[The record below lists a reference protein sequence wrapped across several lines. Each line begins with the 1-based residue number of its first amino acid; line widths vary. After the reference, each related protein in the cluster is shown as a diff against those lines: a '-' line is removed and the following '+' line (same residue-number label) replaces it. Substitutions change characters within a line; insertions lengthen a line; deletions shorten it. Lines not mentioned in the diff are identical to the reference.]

1 VVARARKA
9 NKEMREQ
16 PVEQVLW
23 ASADKLRKNMDAA
36 EYKHIVLG
44 LIFLKYISDNFYELY
59 HKLESG
65 EGDYAGANPNDPYEY
80 RAENVF
86 YVPPQ
91 ARWDYLQ
98 GRAKAPLIGK
108 DADDAMDAIE
118 KDNPSLK
125 GVLPKEYAKE
135 KLDKQSLGGLIDIIS
150 TIALGDSVSRSNDI
164 LGRVYEYFL
173 GQFALAEGKKGGQF
187 YTPRCVVQL
196 LVEMLEPYE
205 GRVFDP
211 CCGSGG
217 MFVQSEKFIEA
228 HADRYN
234 GKAREIDKL
243 FESVVSVYGQE
254 SNQTTWRLCKM
265 NLALRGI
272 DSSNVKWNNEGSFL
286 NDAHPDLRADFVIA
300 NPPFNDSDWSG
311 ELLNGDYRWKYG
323 APPTSNANYAWIQHF
338 VSHLA
343 PKGKAG
349 FLLATKA
356 LASESAVE
364 KAIRKKIIEDG
375 LVECIVLLPG
385 KLFYT
390 TPAPVSIWI
399 LSRGKASSRRKG
411 EALFID
417 ASKSFVDVDRTHRI
431 LDSEIIGRICETFHS
446 WLYYEGGYV
455 DIAGYCRSVS
465 QSEIFDGDYSLYPG
479 QYIGIGVDKS
489 DLKSKAKSYT
499 TTISAAKDI
508 HGKMEMINEN
518 INDLMK
524 EIQAELSKSTSALT
538 KYKLSDVLKESFATL
553 GTAEE
558 PEILSITENAGLIL
572 QRERFSKRVATE
584 DTSSYKIVGKTDIV
598 YNPYL
603 LWAGAIDQ
611 CWIVELGITSP
622 AYIVLNVKRGFE
634 PFLVG
639 HVIKSSLMKKWYW
652 NISIGT
658 HERRR
663 TAPVDRFLNLDIE
676 LPDEETQKRLS
687 ILYQQLL
694 SQKVL
699 LQDTIKSID
708 VLSSGLGEFFT
719 GV

>member
-1 VVARARKA
+1 
-9 NKEMREQ
+9 
-16 PVEQVLW
+16 
-23 ASADKLRKNMDAA
+23 
-36 EYKHIVLG
+36 
-44 LIFLKYISDNFYELY
+44 LY
-59 HKLESG
+59 HKLEAG
-65 EGDYAGANPNDPYEY
+65 EGDYAGADPNDPYEY

-86 YVPPQ
+86 FVPPQ

-98 GRAKAPLIGK
+98 GRAKLATIGK
-108 DADDAMDAIE
+108 DVDDAMDAIE
-118 KDNPSLK
+118 KDNPSLQ

-150 TIALGDSVSRSNDI
+150 TIALGDSLSRSNDV
-164 LGRVYEYFL
+164 LGTVYEYFL

-187 YTPRCVVQL
+187 YTPRCLVQL

-205 GRVFDP
+205 GRVLDP

-234 GKAREIDKL
+234 GKAKEIDKL

-265 NLALRGI
+265 NLAMRGI
-272 DSSNVKWNNEGSFL
+272 DSSNVRWNNEGSFL
-286 NDAHPDLRADFVIA
+286 SDLHQDLRSDFIIA

-311 ELLNGDYRWKYG
+311 DMLSGDYRWKYG
-323 APPTSNANYAWIQHF
+323 APPSSNANYAWIQHF
-338 VSHLA
+338 IAHLS

-356 LASESAVE
+356 LASESAAE
-364 KAIRKKIIEDG
+364 KGIRKGIIEDG

-390 TPAPVSIWI
+390 TPAPVSLWI
-399 LSRGKASSRRKG
+399 LSRGKSNSNRKH
-411 EALFID
+411 ETLFID
-417 ASKSFVDVDRTHRI
+417 ASKSFIDVDRTHRT
-431 LDSEIIGRICETFHS
+431 LDADIIAGICSTYHY
-446 WLYYEGGYV
+446 WLHDEDEYS
-455 DIAGYCRSVS
+455 DIAGYCRSV
-465 QSEIFDGDYSLYPG
+465 QQREIVDCDYSLYPG
-479 QYIGIGVDKS
+479 QYIGIGLDES
-489 DLKSKAKSYT
+489 DIKPKNMSYAT
-499 TTISAAKDI
+499 ATNAADGI
-508 HGKMEMINEN
+508 RIKMETINEN
-518 INDLMK
+518 IGSLIG
-524 EIQAELSKSTSALT
+524 EIQAELNKPTTALT
-538 KYKLSDVLKESFATL
+538 KFKLSDVLEESLATL
-553 GTAEE
+553 GSAEE
-558 PEILSITENAGLIL
+558 PEILSITENAGLVL

-584 DTSSYKIVGKTDIV
+584 DTSSYKIVEKTDVV

-611 CWIVELGITSP
+611 CWLVDIGITSP
-622 AYIVLNVKRGFE
+622 AYVVLKVKDGFE

-639 HVIKSSLMKKWYW
+639 HVIKSGLMRKWYW

-687 ILYQQLL
+687 ILYQKLL
-694 SQKVL
+694 SQKAL

-708 VLSSGLGEFFT
+708 TLSSGLGEFFT